1 MQQTS
6 NKPCNKTC
14 NKACTLPVYSI
25 VIKTTAET
33 KEYLT
38 QAGSTKEALS
48 KALDYLDSILG
59 LKLSEVTIEVKQK
72 AYDCFVY

>member
-6 NKPCNKTC
+6 I
-14 NKACTLPVYSI
+14 LPMYSI

-48 KALDYLDSILG
+48 KALEYFEVNPA
-59 LKLSEVTIEVKQK
+59 SEAFGITVEVKQK
-72 AYDCFVY
+72 HMIAWI